1 MTVQLLRCLL
11 PDSNLLRLDH
21 YDIDQVNEHLT
32 LSVCSTQVWAQCP
45 LCSTTTGR
53 IHSRYQRILADLR
66 CVNFSLSFVMQ
77 VGKFFCD
84 NTACQRR
91 IFTERLPQVAA
102 PWARK
107 TMRLVELLQTI
118 GIALGGAA
126 GARLAHQV
134 GALACGSTVLNHLKK
149 LCLPKFEVPKVLGV
163 DDFAFR
169 KGQQYGTILV
179 DLERHQPIALLRD
192 SKAQT
197 LADWL
202 MQHPGVEVCS

>member
-1 MTVQLLRCLL
+1 
-11 PDSNLLRLDH
+11 
-21 YDIDQVNEHLT
+21 
-32 LSVCSTQVWAQCP
+32 
-45 LCSTTTGR
+45 
-53 IHSRYQRILADLR
+53 
-66 CVNFSLSFVMQ
+66 
-77 VGKFFCD
+77 
-84 NTACQRR
+84 
-91 IFTERLPQVAA
+91 
-102 PWARK
+102 
-107 TMRLVELLQTI
+107 MRLVELLQTI